1 MTLPTK
7 VLSDSLGQIG
17 SLKRASDK
25 SLFPMALGS
34 CDHRITHQLRP
45 INMNGRAILSV
56 MSELRFAFDI
66 PYAAMNETSSNRWNL
81 SVISDFSGLANQ
93 VATSGH
99 FAPRPTPHAPRP
111 TPHAPRPT
119 PHAPRSTFAGVRPPL
134 PRRAGYPW
142 TEQMDRK
149 MLRNVEIRGVHAAEN
164 GPSSDRKYWQ
174 RLELGIRGLNR

>member
-1 MTLPTK
+1 MPRLPAFRGRLTANGDARKVFWNHELTLPTK

-17 SLKRASDK
+17 SLKRTSDK

-34 CDHRITHQLRP
+34 CNHRITHQLRP

-99 FAPRPTPHAPRP
+99 FAPRPTPHAPR
-111 TPHAPRPT
+111 
-119 PHAPRSTFAGVRPPL
+119 STFAGVRPPL
-134 PRRAGYPW
+134 PRA
-142 TEQMDRK
+142 
-149 MLRNVEIRGVHAAEN
+149 
-164 GPSSDRKYWQ
+164 
-174 RLELGIRGLNR
+174 ELGIHGLNRWTVKC